1 MKYCPHDYQRFAT
14 DFVLEHPCCGLI
26 LDMGLGKSV
35 ITLTALWKLLM
46 DSFDA
51 RRVLVIAPKRVAED
65 TWPREIQKW
74 DHLKGLTYSLV
85 LGTEKQRR
93 EALQRHTMLYIINR
107 ENVAWLVETHRWDF
121 DTLVIDELSSFKS
134 SKAQRFR
141 ALKKVRPLCRRVI
154 GLTGTPAPNTLIDL
168 WPQIYLLDMGKRLG
182 RFVTHYRERFFTPDK
197 RSREIVYSYRLRE
210 GAEQQIPYAEKS
222 QTSLQVSGLPQPVRE
237 RHILPGA
244 QRRVARPFARQ
255 RHQTGL

>member
-107 ENVAWLVETHRWDF
+107 ENVAWLVENHRWDF
-121 DTLVIDELSSFKS
+121 DTLVIDEL
-134 SKAQRFR
+134 
-141 ALKKVRPLCRRVI
+141 
-154 GLTGTPAPNTLIDL
+154 
-168 WPQIYLLDMGKRLG
+168 
-182 RFVTHYRERFFTPDK
+182 
-197 RSREIVYSYRLRE
+197 
-210 GAEQQIPYAEKS
+210 
-222 QTSLQVSGLPQPVRE
+222 
-237 RHILPGA
+237 
-244 QRRVARPFARQ
+244 
-255 RHQTGL
+255 